1 MASRYHTDETTE
13 WDAPDSGSLLELD
26 GLRAELADR
35 TQGCS
40 CRWAPE
46 RGVMPNPECP
56 AHGVEATDLLTL
68 GRVARDAAL
77 QVLTTGQVPR

>member
-1 MASRYHTDETTE
+1 VTSRYHTDETTE
-13 WDAPDSGSLLELD
+13 WVAGDSGLLLELD

-68 GRVARDAAL
+68 GRAARESAL
-77 QVLTTGQVPR
+77 RLMHAGRVTR